1 MKKQRRYARRLGDQD
16 VACRLMRHGSAMRL
30 VGAHRTRI
38 DGRPYTLLRFTCSC
52 GTHREDVLD
61 SQLRLYS
68 RRYIYPD
75 GYLLDGD
82 ELASEGRPDVTT
94 WRAELLRR
102 TPLTPEPES

>member
-1 MKKQRRYARRLGDQD
+1 MKKQRRYARKLSDENLD
-16 VACRLMRHGSAMRL
+16 CRLMRHGSAMKL

-38 DGRPYTLLRFTCSC
+38 DGRLFTLLRFTCSGC

-61 SQLRLYS
+61 SQLRLRS
-68 RRYIYPD
+68 RRYDYPD

-102 TPLTPEPES
+102 TPLTPEPE